1 MGFREKIKLIN
12 ENVNDY
18 EIILTELSACYSC
31 PCGIK
36 STVGTEQSSAERI
49 RIVVQQSDFI
59 MSDIIILEVFF
70 NQLIYNFF

>member
-59 MSDIIILEVFF
+59 MSDIIILEVF
-70 NQLIYNFF
+70 LTS

>member
-59 MSDIIILEVFF
+59 MSDV
-70 NQLIYNFF
+70 